1 MPNEKRT
8 RRDTPYK
15 RTTLPLS
22 EAYRKMPLSLS
33 FDADLAL
40 AYIGRFLVRAGAARP
55 TASAITRAALLSW
68 AARLD
73 AAEADAVYREVMR
86 ASAATSPTGE
96 DQRLAE
102 LRLFAVPI
110 GGVLPAWDLIRRGQR
125 AIRESLEMLERVEAL
140 TELSCGNGGAA
151 A

>member
-1 MPNEKRT
+1 MSTDKRT

-40 AYIGRFLVRAGAARP
+40 G
-55 TASAITRAALLSW
+55 AALLSW
-68 AARLD
+68 AARLA
-73 AAEADAVYREVMR
+73 AAEADAVYREVRR
-86 ASAATSPTGE
+86 ASTATSPTE
-96 DQRLAE
+96 ENQRLAE

-110 GGVLPAWDLIRRGQR
+110 GGVLPDWDLIRHGQR
-125 AIRESLEMLERVEAL
+125 AIRESREMLERVEAL
-140 TELSCGNGGAA
+140 AELSCGNSGAA